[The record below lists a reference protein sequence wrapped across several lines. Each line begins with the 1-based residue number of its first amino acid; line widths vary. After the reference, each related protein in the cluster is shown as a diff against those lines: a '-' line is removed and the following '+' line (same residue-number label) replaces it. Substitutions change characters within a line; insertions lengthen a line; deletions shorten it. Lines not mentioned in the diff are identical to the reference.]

1 MPCCFSPAGAI
12 LIKCLAQGHSA
23 DRGALYLSTFYGSAY
38 LGSIV
43 LAMQNVNHQHHLF
56 CVMTAHILTVMPFSL
71 LTLLR
76 WPPYINIAVFF
87 NSFHLKYKTRGGH
100 DSSLP

>member
-1 MPCCFSPAGAI
+1 MCCLSPAGAI

-43 LAMQNVNHQHHLF
+43 LLVQNVNHQHLPY
-56 CVMTAHILTVMPFSL
+56 VMTPHILTLMPFSSL
-71 LTLLR
+71 IHKVAPLGKQSR
-76 WPPYINIAVFF
+76 VFQF
-87 NSFHLKYKTRGGH
+87 L
-100 DSSLP
+100 SLEI